1 MLNITLS
8 PRYEHLRAFIA
19 SLPSAIVDSGE
30 TVHNGRNLIKTFTA
44 PDGTRLNVKRYHRP
58 SLINAIV
65 YSTGIRQPKGRRAYD
80 YPPLLLAK
88 GIETPEAVAYIEER
102 HGGLLGFS
110 YFVSVQCTYPNRFYE
125 IPDDPAELYIP
136 LAEAFA
142 RFTARMHEAR
152 MLHRDYSPGN
162 ILWQRSD
169 DGTFHFSI
177 VDINRMFFGE
187 VSLRRGCAN
196 FARLWGPKPFFEH
209 IARVYAQ
216 ERHFDTTECLNVIMA
231 ERRRFWTKYAR
242 HHKVSYKL
250 DL

>member
-8 PRYEHLRAFIA
+8 PKYEHLRSFIA
-19 SLPSAIVDSGE
+19 SLPKAIETGGE

-58 SLINAIV
+58 SFVNALV
-65 YSTGIRQPKGRRAYD
+65 YSTGMRKPKGQRAYD
-80 YPPLLLAK
+80 YPPLLLK
-88 GIETPEAVAYIEER
+88 CGIDTPEAVAYIEER
-102 HGGLLGFS
+102 RCGILGFS
-110 YFVSVQCTYPNRFYE
+110 YFVSVQCPYPNRFYE
-125 IPDDPAELYIP
+125 IPDDPADLYVP

-162 ILWQRSD
+162 ILWQRSA
-169 DGTFHFSI
+169 DGSFCFSV
-177 VDINRMFFGE
+177 VDINRMYFGE
-187 VSLRRGCAN
+187 VSLQRGCAN
-196 FARLWGPKPFFEH
+196 FARLWGPKLFFETL
-209 IARVYAQ
+209 ARTYA
-216 ERHFDTTECLNVIMA
+216 EARRLDPEVCLDVVMA

-242 HHKVSYKL
+242 HHKVSYSL